1 MAVEVDSGVNRM
13 ARPRVLFLSPRPP
26 FPPNKGDKIRTHQV
40 FAALADSCDVYAA
53 SFVSSAQERADFAQ
67 VASCCVDSL
76 AVSRRALIGLMRG
89 AVEQLRGGTVTL
101 GAYASGTIRE
111 QIAAWSAAAPF
122 DAVYAFGG
130 AMAPFALAARARRR
144 VLDLCDAD
152 SEKWLSYAGLCDPG
166 PCGTARGRT
175 TNPLR
180 AVYAREGRRL
190 RELELTWLDA
200 FDAVTVVTRREARVL
215 DQAGARKNLHV
226 LSNAAPIIESAPS
239 ASQSR
244 PIVSFTGALDYKP
257 NVDGLRWFV
266 RDVWPIVRRQAPS
279 ARLRIVGRAPVR
291 RLRQFHGI
299 DDVEVIADVPSIT
312 PYLLATRVAIAP
324 MRISR
329 GLPNKVLEAMGAAR
343 PVVATPAVGESLD
356 ARNGEGILVA
366 DATAEFAEEVGR
378 LLCDDNA
385 CDRVGK
391 SGQAYVRAHHDLD
404 VIHTAWRG
412 MLLDAGMRESGGCG
426 EGAGRPITT
435 HRASAQPGRPRPRI
449 PAAI

>member
-1 MAVEVDSGVNRM
+1 M

-26 FPPNKGDKIRTHQV
+26 FPPNKGDKIRTHQA
-40 FAALADSCDVYAA
+40 FTALAGSCDVYAA
-53 SFVSSAQERADFAQ
+53 SFVSCAQERADFEQ

-76 AVSRRALIGLMRG
+76 AVSRRALIGLIRG
-89 AVEQLRGGTVTL
+89 AVEQMRGGTVTL

-130 AMAPFALAARARRR
+130 AMAPFALAARARRG

-152 SEKWLSYAGLCDPG
+152 SEKWLSYAGLRDPV
-166 PCGTARGRT
+166 PCETARIGT
-175 TNPLR
+175 SSLLR

-215 DQAGARKNLHV
+215 DPAGARKNLHV

-239 ASQSR
+239 ASRSR

-257 NVDGLRWFV
+257 NVDGLLWFV
-266 RDVWPIVRRQAPS
+266 RDVWPIVRRQAPAS
-279 ARLRIVGRAPVR
+279 RLRIAGRSPVR
-291 RLRQFHGI
+291 GLRQVHGNNG
-299 DDVEVIADVPSIT
+299 VEVIADVPSIT
-312 PYLLATRVAIAP
+312 PYVLASRVAIAP

-343 PVVATPAVGESLD
+343 PVVATPAVGESLT
-356 ARNGEGILVA
+356 AQPGEGILVA
-366 DATAEFAEEVGR
+366 DGAADFAEQICR
-378 LLCDDNA
+378 LLRDADA
-385 CDRVGK
+385 CDRTGE
-391 SGQAYVRAHHDLD
+391 SGRTYVRDYHDR
-404 VIHTAWRG
+404 VAIRAAWRDMILPG
-412 MLLDAGMRESGGCG
+412 RADEERESS
-426 EGAGRPITT
+426 EFAGRPITT
-435 HRASAQPGRPRPRI
+435 HRAVGATRPP
-449 PAAI
+449 PASHSCGDLTSVCHHRSR